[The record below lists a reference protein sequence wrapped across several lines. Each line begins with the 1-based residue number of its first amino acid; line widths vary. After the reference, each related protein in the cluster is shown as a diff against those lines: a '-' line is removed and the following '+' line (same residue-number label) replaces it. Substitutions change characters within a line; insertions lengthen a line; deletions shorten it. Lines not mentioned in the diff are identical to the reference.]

1 MSINVI
7 ILNGPPSSG
16 KDTLADILIC
26 ELEARSPGQ
35 VHHLRFK
42 DELYAA
48 TAEHYG
54 VSLDYLMKVATDT
67 ELKELPREPLGNISP
82 REALIH
88 VSENIIKPQYGDGYF
103 GSQLAKRILSMHN
116 RHVYGWHLRSDLY
129 FVISDSGFY
138 EELYALLNSRI
149 DTMVFVKLGREGT
162 SFKNDSRKY
171 LDEGVINAIS
181 EYCGVT
187 DSVYLELTN
196 DGSLDD
202 LKTGPVRKILAILHG
217 DEHDVL

>member
-7 ILNGPPSSG
+7 ILNGPPGSG
-16 KDTLADILIC
+16 KDTLADILIS

-54 VSLDYLMKVATDT
+54 VALDYLMKVSTDT
-67 ELKELPREPLGNISP
+67 KLKELPQEPLGNISP
-82 REALIH
+82 REALIN
-88 VSENIIKPQYGDGYF
+88 VSENIIKPKHGEGYF
-103 GSQLAKRILSMHN
+103 GSQLGQRISSIHN
-116 RHVYGWHLRSDLY
+116 RHVYGWSLRSDLY

-149 DTMVFVKLGREGT
+149 DTMVYVRLNREGK
-162 SFKNDSRKY
+162 SFKKDSRKY
-171 LDEGVINAIS
+171 LQEGVVNAIS

-196 DGSLDD
+196 DGSLED
-202 LKTGPVRKILAILHG
+202 LRTNQVREILEVLHG
-217 DEHDVL
+217 SVYVL